1 MNTTVA
7 AYSTYVPLNL
17 RISKDVKEA
26 TKGYATTHGRSISE
40 IVENMLAALVGVK
53 KTAVNDL
60 EITPF
65 VAGLNVGANVP
76 ANFNYEEEREK
87 ILLEKYDVAIS

>member
-1 MNTTVA
+1 MS
-7 AYSTYVPLNL
+7 STYSAYEPLNL

-26 TKGYATTHGRSISE
+26 IKGYATTHGRSISD
-40 IVENMLAALVGVK
+40 IVENMLAALAGIS

-65 VAGLNVGANVP
+65 VDGLNVSTSLP
-76 ANFNYEEEREK
+76 ANFNYEEERKK
-87 ILLEKYDVAIS
+87 ILVEKYDVTIS

>member
-1 MNTTVA
+1 MSN
-7 AYSTYVPLNL
+7 AYSAYAPLNL

-26 TKGYATTHGRSISE
+26 IKSYATAHGRSISE
-40 IVENMLAALVGVK
+40 IVENMLATLVGVK

-65 VAGLNVGANVP
+65 VNGLNVSANVP
-76 ANFNYEEEREK
+76 AGFNYEEEREK
-87 ILLEKYDVAIS
+87 ILLERYGVAIP